1 MAEIRSYGLLRHLR
15 SEASVHVTHYRKGR
29 KRKAGRGLA
38 FWFRPDGASIAEIPM
53 DDRDMPFLFRGR
65 SKDYQEVTAQG
76 LITWRVADP
85 EGLAER
91 LDFTVDLKTGAYLAE
106 PLDQVATLL
115 TGLAR
120 QEALR
125 YLAELPIGELL
136 ENGPA
141 PVQVCVE
148 RGLTSAERLT
158 TMGIEAVS
166 VRLADLAPSAELDRA
181 LQTPTFEALQQRADQ
196 ATFERRALAVK
207 KERAIAENELQ
218 NRIELAR
225 RESQLIA
232 QEDENA
238 RNRAAGEAEA
248 RQISAAGEAD
258 RIRVVGQAR
267 AETEKA
273 RMDIYRD
280 LPRDILMA
288 LAAREFASKLTS
300 IEHLSVTPDL
310 LGSLLG
316 DLARAGAKRLEQDAQ
331 VGTE

>member
-15 SEASVHVTHYRKGR
+15 SEASVHVTHYREGR
-29 KRKAGRGLA
+29 RRRSGRGLA

-65 SKDYQEVTAQG
+65 SKDHQEATVQG

-91 LDFTVDLKTGAYLAE
+91 LDFTIDLKSGVYLAE

-120 QEALR
+120 QEAAR
-125 YLAELPIGELL
+125 YLAELPIDALL
-136 ENGPA
+136 DAGLA
-141 PVQVCVE
+141 PIQACVE
-148 RGLTSAERLT
+148 RALTSAARLQA
-158 TMGIEAVS
+158 MGLEVVT

-196 ATFERRALAVK
+196 ATFERRALAVE

-232 QEDENA
+232 QQDENA
-238 RNRAAGEAEA
+238 RNRAKGEAEA
-248 RQISAAGEAD
+248 RQITADGEAE
-258 RIRVVGQAR
+258 RIRIVGQAKADRER
-267 AETEKA
+267 ARLDA
-273 RMDIYRD
+273 YRD
-280 LPRDILMA
+280 LPQEIMIA
-288 LAAREFASKLTS
+288 LTAREFAGKLPA
-300 IEHLSVTPDL
+300 IEHLTVTPEL
-310 LGSLLG
+310 LGTLLG
-316 DLARAGAKRLEQDAQ
+316 DLARAGARRLERDASA
-331 VGTE
+331 GAD

>member
-15 SEASVHVTHYRKGR
+15 SEASVHVTHYRRGR

-38 FWFRPDGASIAEIPM
+38 FWFRPDGASIAEIPL

-65 SKDYQEVTAQG
+65 SKDFQEVTAQG

-91 LDFTVDLKTGAYLAE
+91 LDFMINLKTGAYLAE

-125 YLAELPIGELL
+125 YLAELPTGELL

-141 PVQVCVE
+141 PVQACVE

-158 TMGIEAVS
+158 AMGIEAVS

-181 LQTPTFEALQQRADQ
+181 LQTPTFEALQQRAEQ
-196 ATFERRALAVK
+196 ETFERRALAVE
-207 KERAIAENELQ
+207 KERA
-218 NRIELAR
+218 
-225 RESQLIA
+225 S
-232 QEDENA
+232 
-238 RNRAAGEAEA
+238 
-248 RQISAAGEAD
+248 
-258 RIRVVGQAR
+258 
-267 AETEKA
+267 
-273 RMDIYRD
+273 
-280 LPRDILMA
+280 
-288 LAAREFASKLTS
+288 
-300 IEHLSVTPDL
+300 
-310 LGSLLG
+310 
-316 DLARAGAKRLEQDAQ
+316 
-331 VGTE
+331 

>member
-15 SEASVHVTHYRKGR
+15 SEASVHITHYRKGR

-158 TMGIEAVS
+158 AMGIEAVS

-196 ATFERRALAVK
+196 ATFERRALAVE

-225 RESQLIA
+225 WESQLID

-238 RNRAAGEAEA
+238 RNRATGEAEA
-248 RQISAAGEAD
+248 RQIAAAGEAE
-258 RIRVVGQAR
+258 RVRVVGQAR

-273 RMDIYRD
+273 RMEIYRD
-280 LPRDILMA
+280 LPRDVLLA
-288 LAAREFASKLTS
+288 LAAREFAGKLTS

-316 DLARAGAKRLEQDAQ
+316 DLARAGTKRLNHGAHRGAD
-331 VGTE
+331 

>member
-1 MAEIRSYGLLRHLR
+1 MAEIRRYPFLRHLR
-15 SEASVHVTHYRKGR
+15 SEASAHVTHYRKGR
-29 KRKAGRGLA
+29 RRRAGRGLA

-65 SKDYQEVTAQG
+65 SKDYQEVTVQG

-91 LDFTVDLKTGAYLAE
+91 LDFTINLKTGAYLHE

-141 PVQVCVE
+141 PLQACVE
-148 RGLTSAERLT
+148 RGLTSAGRLKA
-158 TMGIEAVS
+158 MGIEAIA

-181 LQTPTFEALQQRADQ
+181 LQTPTFEALQQRADE
-196 ATFERRALAVK
+196 ATFERRAVAVE

-238 RNRAAGEAEA
+238 RNRATGKAEA
-248 RQISAAGEAD
+248 RQIIAAGEAE
-258 RIRVVGQAR
+258 RIRVVGRAR
-267 AETEKA
+267 ADTEKA

-280 LPRDILMA
+280 LPRDVLMA
-288 LAAREFASKLTS
+288 LAAREFAGKLTS

-316 DLARAGAKRLEQDAQ
+316 DLARAGAKRLGQDTGA
-331 VGTE
+331 GAD

>member
-15 SEASVHVTHYRKGR
+15 SEASVHVTHYRRGR

-38 FWFRPDGASIAEIPM
+38 FWFRPDGASIAEIPL

-65 SKDYQEVTAQG
+65 SKDFQEITAQG

-91 LDFTVDLKTGAYLAE
+91 LDFTIDLKTGAYLAE

-141 PVQVCVE
+141 PVQACVE

-158 TMGIEAVS
+158 AMGIEAVS

-181 LQTPTFEALQQRADQ
+181 LQTPTFEALQQRAEQ
-196 ATFERRALAVK
+196 ETFERRALAVE
-207 KERAIAENELQ
+207 KERA
-218 NRIELAR
+218 
-225 RESQLIA
+225 S
-232 QEDENA
+232 
-238 RNRAAGEAEA
+238 
-248 RQISAAGEAD
+248 
-258 RIRVVGQAR
+258 
-267 AETEKA
+267 
-273 RMDIYRD
+273 
-280 LPRDILMA
+280 
-288 LAAREFASKLTS
+288 
-300 IEHLSVTPDL
+300 
-310 LGSLLG
+310 
-316 DLARAGAKRLEQDAQ
+316 
-331 VGTE
+331 

>member
-15 SEASVHVTHYRKGR
+15 SEASVHVTHYRRGR
-29 KRKAGRGLA
+29 KRKAGRGRA
-38 FWFRPDGASIAEIPM
+38 FWFRPDGASIAEIPL

-65 SKDYQEVTAQG
+65 SKDFQEVTAQG

-91 LDFTVDLKTGAYLAE
+91 LDFMIDLKTGAYLAE

-125 YLAELPIGELL
+125 YLAELPTGELL
-136 ENGPA
+136 ENGPT
-141 PVQVCVE
+141 PVQACVE

-158 TMGIEAVS
+158 AMGIEAVS

-196 ATFERRALAVK
+196 ATFERRALAVE

-225 RESQLIA
+225 WERQLID

-238 RNRAAGEAEA
+238 RNRATGEAEA
-248 RQISAAGEAD
+248 RQIAAAGEAE
-258 RIRVVGQAR
+258 RVRVVGQAR

-273 RMDIYRD
+273 RMEIYRD
-280 LPRDILMA
+280 LPRDVLLA
-288 LAAREFASKLTS
+288 LAAREFAGKLTS

-316 DLARAGAKRLEQDAQ
+316 DLARAGTKRLNHGAHRGAD
-331 VGTE
+331 

>member
-15 SEASVHVTHYRKGR
+15 SEASVHVTHYRRGR

-38 FWFRPDGASIAEIPM
+38 FWFRPDGASIAEIPL

-65 SKDYQEVTAQG
+65 SKDFQEVTAQG

-91 LDFTVDLKTGAYLAE
+91 LDFMIDLKTGAYLAE

-125 YLAELPIGELL
+125 YLAELPTGELL

-141 PVQVCVE
+141 PVQACVE

-158 TMGIEAVS
+158 AMGIEAVS

-196 ATFERRALAVK
+196 ATFERRALAVE

-225 RESQLIA
+225 WESQLID

-238 RNRAAGEAEA
+238 RNRATGEAEA
-248 RQISAAGEAD
+248 RQIAAAGEAE
-258 RIRVVGQAR
+258 RVRVVGQAR

-273 RMDIYRD
+273 RMEIYRD
-280 LPRDILMA
+280 LPRDVLLA
-288 LAAREFASKLTS
+288 LAAREFAGKLTS

-316 DLARAGAKRLEQDAQ
+316 DLARAGTKRLNHGAHRGAD
-331 VGTE
+331 

>member
-15 SEASVHVTHYRKGR
+15 SEASVHITHYRKGR

-158 TMGIEAVS
+158 AMGIEAVS

-196 ATFERRALAVK
+196 ATFERRALAVE

-288 LAAREFASKLTS
+288 LAAREFAGKLTS

-316 DLARAGAKRLEQDAQ
+316 NLARAGAKRLEHEAQ
-331 VGTE
+331 AGTE

>member
-15 SEASVHVTHYRKGR
+15 SEASVHVTLYRKGR
-29 KRKAGRGLA
+29 KRKTGRGLA
-38 FWFRPDGASIAEIPM
+38 FWFRPDGSSIAEIPL

-196 ATFERRALAVK
+196 ATFERRALAVE

-238 RNRAAGEAEA
+238 RNRATGEAEA

-288 LAAREFASKLTS
+288 LAAREFAGKLTS

-316 DLARAGAKRLEQDAQ
+316 DLARAGTKRLDHDAYR
-331 VGTE
+331 GAD

>member
-15 SEASVHVTHYRKGR
+15 SEASVHVTHYRRGR
-29 KRKAGRGLA
+29 KRKTGRGLA
-38 FWFRPDGASIAEIPM
+38 FWFRPDGASIAEIPL

-65 SKDYQEVTAQG
+65 SKDFQEVTAQG

-91 LDFTVDLKTGAYLAE
+91 LDFMINLKTGAYLAE

-125 YLAELPIGELL
+125 YLAELPTGELL
-136 ENGPA
+136 ENGPV
-141 PVQVCVE
+141 PVQACVE

-158 TMGIEAVS
+158 AMGIEAVS

-196 ATFERRALAVK
+196 ATFERRALAVE

-225 RESQLIA
+225 WESQLID

-238 RNRAAGEAEA
+238 RNRATGEAEA
-248 RQISAAGEAD
+248 RQIAAAGEAE
-258 RIRVVGQAR
+258 RVRVVGQAR

-273 RMDIYRD
+273 RMEIYRD
-280 LPRDILMA
+280 LPRDVLLA
-288 LAAREFASKLTS
+288 LAAREFAGKLTS

-316 DLARAGAKRLEQDAQ
+316 DLARAGTKRLNHGAHRGAD
-331 VGTE
+331 